1 MTIMIYFHAMEN
13 LAKYDLAFSIGHACA
28 CSMTLR
34 AAKMQFASFPLDW
47 ITGGTIATRTALVTS
62 SFDGWMEKD
71 DFEYLGTNPKNG
83 LGMFKNRKTGFTHL
97 HDFPDAPIETSI
109 HDVSEK
115 HRRRAQRLTRLI
127 ESSSRVLVVYLA
139 RPKETPL
146 PLLDF
151 TESLAALNRR
161 FPGKDFDII
170 RFTCDSDRPFASRL
184 VSHPAEH
191 VTEILFDYRDP
202 KRDANMELTAQAL
215 IDLGVAVKD
224 YRSAAERKAYDLK
237 RKMKRY
243 GVNTRTG
250 LFFARLNA
258 RILHMLGR
266 DGKR

>member
-71 DFEYLGTNPKNG
+71 D
-83 LGMFKNRKTGFTHL
+83 NRKTGFTHL
-97 HDFPDAPIETSI
+97 HDFPDAPIETSL

-127 ESSSRVLVVYLA
+127 ESSSRILVVYLA

-146 PLLDF
+146 PLSDF

-191 VTEILFDYRDP
+191 VTEISFDYRDP

-215 IDLGVAVKD
+215 IDLDVAVKD

>member
-1 MTIMIYFHAMEN
+1 MIYFAAMEN
-13 LAKYDLAFSIGHACA
+13 RKIYDLAFSLGHACA

-34 AAKMQFASFPLDW
+34 AAKLQFASFPLDW
-47 ITGGTIATRTALVTS
+47 ITGGTIATRASLVAS
-62 SFDGWMEKD
+62 CFDGWMEKD

-97 HDFPDAPIETSI
+97 HDFPDAPIESSLAE
-109 HDVSEK
+109 VSEK

-127 ESSSRVLVVYLA
+127 SSAKNVLVVYLS
-139 RPKETPL
+139 RPKETPQ
-146 PLLDF
+146 PISEFTDGLD
-151 TESLAALNRR
+151 TLRRR
-161 FPGKDFDII
+161 FPSVNFDIV
-170 RFTCDSDRPFASRL
+170 RFICDNDRPFGERL

-191 VTEILFDYRDP
+191 VTEISFDYRDP
-202 KRDANMELTAQAL
+202 RRDANMELTAQAL
-215 IDLGVAVKD
+215 IDLGVSVKD

-250 LFFARLNA
+250 LFFARLKA

-266 DGKR
+266 DGKQ